1 MNAITRNVIRPLA
14 LVAALAGL
22 SATSRANLITAGDTD
37 RACQIMDAKGYVA
50 LSSVGPGVEVGASKE
65 TVSKT
70 LGRADVALPD
80 GSWMFY
86 RNFYVDHSI
95 AHGTLVVA
103 FSSGRVSALRLVTPL
118 VAVAL
123 VAHPDRAPNG
133 ALVALS
139 H

>member
-22 SATSRANLITAGDTD
+22 SATTRASLMTAGDAD
-37 RACQIMDAKGYVA
+37 RACQIMDAKGSVTLA
-50 LSSVGPGVEVGASKE
+50 SVGPGVEVGASKE
-65 TVSKT
+65 TVSRV
-70 LGRADVALPD
+70 LGRADVALRD

-95 AHGTLVVA
+95 AHGSLVVS

-123 VAHPDRAPNG
+123 VAHPEGASNR

-139 H
+139 R